1 MEQILKSIAEKSLEE
16 AHHRGVEAEAFLM
29 HAKELSI
36 EIVDGQVETLKQADE
51 TGLGV
56 RVIKNGRTGFVFT
69 SDLSEQAVRDA
80 VQDAINISVF
90 TTPDEYQILPE
101 KAVYPTIKLFDK
113 DTATMSLEEK
123 IEIARSVER
132 SAKSVDLRISIIE
145 SSGYDDLEYSNLIMN
160 SKGLYAYETGNFSGI
175 YISLV
180 AEDEGDA
187 QNGFSTMSVRKVK
200 DLSPAMVGKEAAAN
214 ALRALNART
223 IKSGQMPVILD
234 PYVTTRFSGI
244 IAAMI
249 NAESVQKGKSMLA
262 GKIEQQVAS
271 SACTIFDDALLED
284 GIGSGCFD
292 SEGVP
297 SQRKIV
303 IEKGILNTYLH
314 NTHTAQKAGVISTG
328 NAQRASFRGL
338 PGVGSSNFIIAP
350 GQQSKEQLM
359 DGIDRGIYVTEVM
372 GMHTANP
379 ISGDFSVGAA
389 GIMIEEGVLT
399 HPVRGVTIAGNMA
412 DFLQNIDALASNFR
426 FYGSKGAPSVRI
438 KELSIG
444 GE

>member
-1 MEQILKSIAEKSLEE
+1 MEQILKSIGEKSLEE
-16 AHHRGVEAEAFLM
+16 ARHRGVEAEAFLM

-36 EIVDGQVETLKQADE
+36 DIIDGQAETLKQADE

-56 RVIKNGRTGFVFT
+56 RVIKNGRTGFAFT
-69 SDLSEQAVRDA
+69 SDLSEQAVKNA
-80 VQDAINISVF
+80 VQDAISISVF
-90 TTPDEYQILPE
+90 TTPDEYQILPD
-101 KAVYPTIKLFDK
+101 KARYPHIKLFDP
-113 DTATMSLEEK
+113 DTAAMSLEEK

-132 SAKSVDLRISIIE
+132 SAKSLDLRVSIIE
-145 SSGYDDLEYSNLIMN
+145 SSGYDDLEYSTLIMN

-200 DLSPAMVGKEAAAN
+200 DLVPAAVGKEAAAN

-234 PYVTTRFSGI
+234 PYVMTRFSSI
-244 IAAMI
+244 IASMI

-262 GKIEQQVAS
+262 GKIGQQVAS
-271 SACTIFDDALLED
+271 PACTISDDAVLED

-297 SQRKIV
+297 SRKKIV

-314 NTHTAQKAGVISTG
+314 NTYTAQKAGVISTG
-328 NAQRASFRGL
+328 NAQRASFRGVSA
-338 PGVGSSNFIIAP
+338 VGSSNFIIAP
-350 GQQSKEQLM
+350 GQESKEQLM

-389 GIMIEEGVLT
+389 GIMIEDGILT
-399 HPVRGVTIAGNMA
+399 YPVRGVTMAGNMA
-412 DFLQNIDALASNFR
+412 DFLQNIDAMASNFR
-426 FYGSKGAPSVRI
+426 FYGGKGAPSVRI